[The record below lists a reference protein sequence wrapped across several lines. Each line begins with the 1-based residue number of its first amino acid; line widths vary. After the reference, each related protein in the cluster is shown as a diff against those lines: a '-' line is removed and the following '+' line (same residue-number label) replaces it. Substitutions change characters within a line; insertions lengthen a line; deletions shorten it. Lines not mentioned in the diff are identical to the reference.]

1 MGTSGELTYW
11 IIVIP
16 VGMKVKG
23 VPVFMRGVLTFW
35 RVCDTMHA

>member
-1 MGTSGELTYW
+1 MGTSVELTYW

-16 VGMKVKG
+16 GGDKVKG